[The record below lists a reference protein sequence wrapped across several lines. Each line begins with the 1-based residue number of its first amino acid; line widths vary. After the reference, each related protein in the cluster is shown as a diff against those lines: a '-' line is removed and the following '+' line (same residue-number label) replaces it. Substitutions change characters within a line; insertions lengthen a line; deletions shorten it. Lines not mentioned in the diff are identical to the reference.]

1 MDYYPN
7 PATKCFY
14 NILKRAKIAVDED
27 VQLLLTYP
35 SGDAIPCI
43 GMVDMPHGT
52 VEKYFG
58 YNKTVLPVDHPA
70 YDPEHPD
77 AEYITERVLHKT
89 SPGAISLH
97 IFANSKAQKDSMVY
111 QINRAIDMVI
121 MGQFEQCGNFEDGI
135 CKTTG
140 ETCDATTVINAYS
153 YSGMCPYVN
162 ITDPIDPLFRNPT
175 DSFAENGLRAV
186 EVQLPS
192 SLDELGV
199 IPEVFHSSILITY
212 LLDEEYVT
220 PVALYCE
227 YKDTEDDTIEY

>member
-77 AEYITERVLHKT
+77 AEYITERVLHKQV
-89 SPGAISLH
+89 L
-97 IFANSKAQKDSMVY
+97 
-111 QINRAIDMVI
+111 
-121 MGQFEQCGNFEDGI
+121 
-135 CKTTG
+135 
-140 ETCDATTVINAYS
+140 
-153 YSGMCPYVN
+153 
-162 ITDPIDPLFRNPT
+162 
-175 DSFAENGLRAV
+175 
-186 EVQLPS
+186 
-192 SLDELGV
+192 ELYRC
-199 IPEVFHSSILITY
+199 IY
-212 LLDEEYVT
+212 LLIVKHKRI
-220 PVALYCE
+220 LWFI
-227 YKDTEDDTIEY
+227 K